1 MVNHKKIIRSVFFVL
16 HFHVI
21 IIIYTGCL
29 EQFIGICN
37 TSEKPEGGCNVYYS
51 AQCACNGISLIE
63 MYEDGNNYKFIF
75 DDSYVQENDKLR
87 IGFKNTKGETL
98 DGVFLTW
105 GSQKM
110 PPREVKNGE
119 LLTSI
124 KKTLFTYKNKGVYSM
139 CLKGNNDYDCNDIDE
154 VIITIYIEN
163 ERDCK
168 ASFIIDD
175 KGVNVYN
182 NKCSQGSS
190 KLVDPKY
197 TGENVNMSSFPLQK
211 SERILNNIKENNSP
225 QINDE
230 RGESDSRINDTKKE
244 TNSKIKN
251 CEQTRENQN
260 KELEVENSF
269 QFSDDDKRI
278 ESIMAEERI
287 LKIFENDE
295 SIETRNKEVECE
307 GRLKHLKITNG
318 TKENGNK
325 ESNEENE
332 NVEKKNNK
340 DSPLEEFKDKFIY
353 SDKKVSVSDSLDKIS
368 LVRLRS
374 IVDSLR
380 IYFETEDGKVIDEH
394 IFKSLSKGDIKSGA
408 FIIDIKKTFLR
419 DKRNNSFSMSPI
431 NKGGTRK
438 CRIKIVH
445 KGTGDFF
452 YLINADNKE
461 QPDIFFY

>member
-37 TSEKPEGGCNVYYS
+37 TSEKSEGCCNVYYS
-51 AQCACNGISLIE
+51 AQCSCNWISLID
-63 MYEDGNNYKFIF
+63 MYEDGEKYRFTF
-75 DDSYVQENDKLR
+75 DDSYAQEADKLR

-110 PPREVKNGE
+110 PPREVKNGD

-124 KKTLFTYKNKGVYSM
+124 KKTLFTCKNKGVYSM
-139 CLKGNNDYDCNDIDE
+139 CLKRNDDYDCNDIDE

-163 ERDCK
+163 ESNCK

-190 KLVDPKY
+190 KLVDPK
-197 TGENVNMSSFPLQK
+197 
-211 SERILNNIKENNSP
+211 NI
-225 QINDE
+225 
-230 RGESDSRINDTKKE
+230 GE
-244 TNSKIKN
+244 TNSKINNIKKESNSQIKN
-251 CEQTRENQN
+251 CEQIQENQN
-260 KELEVENSF
+260 KELEVEHSF

-278 ESIMAEERI
+278 ESIMADERI

-295 SIETRNKEVECE
+295 SIEPRNQREECE
-307 GRLKHLKITNG
+307 GRLKHLKITND

-325 ESNEENE
+325 ERNEENE

-340 DSPLEEFKDKFIY
+340 ENFLEKVKDKITY
-353 SDKKVSVSDSLDKIS
+353 SNKKVSVSDDLDSTSLAMFK
-368 LVRLRS
+368 S
-374 IVDSLR
+374 IVGSLQ
-380 IYFETEDGKVIDEH
+380 IYFETELGEVIKEP
-394 IFKSLSKGDIKSGA
+394 IFKSWKGSVLSGA
-408 FIIDIKKTFLR
+408 FISDIKKTFL
-419 DKRNNSFSMSPI
+419 KKKKENSFSMSPI
-431 NKGGTRK
+431 NMGGTRK
-438 CRIKIVH
+438 CRIKILH

-461 QPDIFFY
+461 HPDIFFY

>member
-16 HFHVI
+16 QFQII

-29 EQFIGICN
+29 EQLIGICN
-37 TSEKPEGGCNVYYS
+37 TSEKPEGASKEYYS
-51 AQCACNGISLIE
+51 TQCSCNGISLIE
-63 MYEDGNNYKFIF
+63 MYDDGSKYKFLF
-75 DDSYVQENDKLR
+75 DDSYAQEADKLR
-87 IGFKNTKGETL
+87 IGFKNTKRETL

-105 GSQKM
+105 GSQKI
-110 PPREVKNGE
+110 PPREVKNGD

-124 KKTLFTYKNKGVYSM
+124 KRTLFTCKNKGVYSM
-139 CLKGNNDYDCNDIDE
+139 CLKRNDDYDCNDIDE

-163 ERDCK
+163 ESNCK

-190 KLVDPKY
+190 KLVDPKN
-197 TGENVNMSSFPLQK
+197 TGGNVNMSSFQLQK
-211 SERILNNIKENNSP
+211 SEKILNNIKENNSL

-230 RGESDSRINDTKKE
+230 RGES
-244 TNSKIKN
+244 NSKIKN
-251 CEQTRENQN
+251 CEQTRENQK

-278 ESIMAEERI
+278 ESIMADERI

-295 SIETRNKEVECE
+295 SIEPRNKVEECD
-307 GRLKHLKITNG
+307 GRQKHLKITNDNN
-318 TKENGNK
+318 KNKNK
-325 ESNEENE
+325 EGNEENE
-332 NVEKKNNK
+332 NVDKKENK

-368 LVRLRS
+368 LARLRS
-374 IVDSLR
+374 IVDSLQ
-380 IYFETEDGKVIDEH
+380 IYFETEDGKVIKET
-394 IFKSLSKGDIKSGA
+394 IFKSWKGSVLSGA
-408 FIIDIKKTFLR
+408 FISDIKKTFL
-419 DKRNNSFSMSPI
+419 KKKKENSFSMYPI

-461 QPDIFFY
+461 HPDIFFY

>member
-16 HFHVI
+16 HFQII

-29 EQFIGICN
+29 GQFIGICN

-51 AQCACNGISLIE
+51 AQCSCNGISLID
-63 MYEDGNNYKFIF
+63 MYEDGEKYKFTF
-75 DDSYVQENDKLR
+75 DDSYVQEDDKLR
-87 IGFKNTKGETL
+87 IGFKNTKREAL

-124 KKTLFTYKNKGVYSM
+124 KRTLFTCKNKGVYSM
-139 CLKGNNDYDCNDIDE
+139 CLRRNDDYDCNDINE
-154 VIITIYIEN
+154 VIVTIYIEN
-163 ERDCK
+163 ESECK

-175 KGVNVYN
+175 KGVNVYID
-182 NKCSQGSS
+182 KSSQGSS
-190 KLVDPKY
+190 KLVDPK
-197 TGENVNMSSFPLQK
+197 
-211 SERILNNIKENNSP
+211 NI
-225 QINDE
+225 
-230 RGESDSRINDTKKE
+230 GE
-244 TNSKIKN
+244 TNSKINNSEKESKFQIKKTQVKN
-251 CEQTRENQN
+251 CEQTQENQN

-278 ESIMAEERI
+278 ESIMADERI

-295 SIETRNKEVECE
+295 SIEPKNQDVECE
-307 GRLKHLKITNG
+307 ERLKHLEIT
-318 TKENGNK
+318 KKKGNK

-332 NVEKKNNK
+332 NVDKKENKENFLEKV
-340 DSPLEEFKDKFIY
+340 KDKITY
-353 SDKKVSVSDSLDKIS
+353 SNKKVSVSEDIDPTSLS
-368 LVRLRS
+368 RLRS
-374 IVDSLR
+374 IVGSLQ

-394 IFKSLSKGDIKSGA
+394 IFKSFSKGDIKSGD
-408 FIIDIKKTFLR
+408 FIKHIKKTFLR
-419 DKRNNSFSMSPI
+419 DKRNNSFSICPI
-431 NKGGTRK
+431 NIGGTRK

-445 KGTGDFF
+445 EGTGDFF
-452 YLINADNKE
+452 YLTNADNKE

>member
-16 HFHVI
+16 HFQII

-29 EQFIGICN
+29 EQLIGICN
-37 TSEKPEGGCNVYYS
+37 TSEKSEVGCNVYYS

-75 DDSYVQENDKLR
+75 DDSYVQEKDKLR

-105 GSQKM
+105 GSQKI

-124 KKTLFTYKNKGVYSM
+124 KKTLFTCKSKGVYSM
-139 CLKGNNDYDCNDIDE
+139 CLKRNADYDCNDIDE

-163 ERDCK
+163 ESDCK

-182 NKCSQGSS
+182 NKCSQWSS
-190 KLVDPKY
+190 KLVDPKN
-197 TGENVNMSSFPLQK
+197 TGETNSK
-211 SERILNNIKENNSP
+211 INNRE
-225 QINDE
+225 
-230 RGESDSRINDTKKE
+230 KE
-244 TNSKIKN
+244 TNSKIK
-251 CEQTRENQN
+251 QTQENQN
-260 KELEVENSF
+260 KELEVEHSF
-269 QFSDDDKRI
+269 QFSDDDKSI
-278 ESIMAEERI
+278 ESIMADERI

-295 SIETRNKEVECE
+295 SIEPRNQGEECE
-307 GRLKHLKITNG
+307 ERLKHLKITNG
-318 TKENGNK
+318 TKEKKNK

-368 LVRLRS
+368 LARLKS
-374 IVDSLR
+374 IVGSLQ
-380 IYFETEDGKVIDEH
+380 IYFETEDGEVIKEP
-394 IFKSLSKGDIKSGA
+394 IFKSWKGSVLSGA
-408 FIIDIKKTFLR
+408 FISDIKKTFLK
-419 DKRNNSFSMSPI
+419 DKRNNSFSMCPI
-431 NKGGTRK
+431 NNGGTRK
-438 CRIKIVH
+438 CRIKILH
-445 KGTGDFF
+445 EGTGDFF
-452 YLINADNKE
+452 YLINADNRE

>member
-16 HFHVI
+16 QFQII

-29 EQFIGICN
+29 GQFIGICN
-37 TSEKPEGGCNVYYS
+37 TSAKSEGGCNVYYS
-51 AQCACNGISLIE
+51 TQCSCNGISLIE

-75 DDSYVQENDKLR
+75 DDSYVQEKDKLR

-105 GSQKM
+105 GSQKI

-124 KKTLFTYKNKGVYSM
+124 KRTLFTCRNKGVYSM
-139 CLKGNNDYDCNDIDE
+139 CLKRNDDYDCNDINE

-163 ERDCK
+163 ESDCK
-168 ASFIIDD
+168 SSFIIDD
-175 KGVNVYN
+175 KGVNVYT

-190 KLVDPKY
+190 KLVDPKNI
-197 TGENVNMSSFPLQK
+197 GETNSK
-211 SERILNNIKENNSP
+211 INNIKK
-225 QINDE
+225 
-230 RGESDSRINDTKKE
+230 ES
-244 TNSKIKN
+244 NSKIKN
-251 CEQTRENQN
+251 CDQTQGNQN

-269 QFSDDDKRI
+269 QFSDDDKKI
-278 ESIMAEERI
+278 ESIMADERI

-295 SIETRNKEVECE
+295 SIEPRNHGEECE
-307 GRLKHLKITNG
+307 WRLKHLENTVDNNKNKK
-318 TKENGNK
+318 KEGNK
-325 ESNEENE
+325 ENE
-332 NVEKKNNK
+332 NVDKKENK

-368 LVRLRS
+368 LARLKS
-374 IVDSLR
+374 IVGSLQ
-380 IYFETEDGKVIDEH
+380 IYFETEDGEVIKEP
-394 IFKSLSKGDIKSGA
+394 IFKSWKGNVLSGA
-408 FIIDIKKTFLR
+408 FISDIKKTFL
-419 DKRNNSFSMSPI
+419 KKKKENSFSMYPI

>member
-16 HFHVI
+16 QFQII

-29 EQFIGICN
+29 EQLIGICN
-37 TSEKPEGGCNVYYS
+37 TSEKSENVYYS
-51 AQCACNGISLIE
+51 AQCSCNSISLID
-63 MYEDGNNYKFIF
+63 MYEDGEKYRFTF
-75 DDSYVQENDKLR
+75 DDSYAQEAEKLR

-124 KKTLFTYKNKGVYSM
+124 KKTLFTCRNKGLYSM
-139 CLKGNNDYDCNDIDE
+139 CLKRNNDYDCNDIDE

-163 ERDCK
+163 ESDCK

-190 KLVDPKY
+190 KLVDPK
-197 TGENVNMSSFPLQK
+197 
-211 SERILNNIKENNSP
+211 NI
-225 QINDE
+225 
-230 RGESDSRINDTKKE
+230 GE
-244 TNSKIKN
+244 TNSKINNREKESN
-251 CEQTRENQN
+251 SKIKQTQENQN
-260 KELEVENSF
+260 KELEVEHSF

-278 ESIMAEERI
+278 ESIMTDERI

-295 SIETRNKEVECE
+295 SIEPRNHGEECE

-325 ESNEENE
+325 KSNKENE

-340 DSPLEEFKDKFIY
+340 HSSLDEFKDKFIY

-368 LVRLRS
+368 LARLKS
-374 IVDSLR
+374 IVDSLQ
-380 IYFETEDGKVIDEH
+380 IYFETEDGEVIKEP
-394 IFKSLSKGDIKSGA
+394 IFKSWKGSVLSGA
-408 FIIDIKKTFLR
+408 FISDIKKTFLNG
-419 DKRNNSFSMSPI
+419 KRNNSFSMSPI
-431 NKGGTRK
+431 NIGGTRK
-438 CRIKIVH
+438 CRIKILH
-445 KGTGDFF
+445 RGTGDFF